1 MDYEKFNDKQILDIL
16 SKFGDP
22 QKIKVLYVSTY
33 IPNYVRTETILNI
46 LQRNKIKVESILA
59 GNTRF
64 RYLSALFSTILKL
77 RDCDVIF
84 LAFRSHEIFPVFRLL
99 TQKPIIFD
107 AFVSVFDTLCLDRKI
122 FKPDSIAGKILKWY
136 DGYLCRIANLVLV
149 DTRTH
154 AEYFEKEFNAKN
166 VSYLYLECNKALFKP
181 IKVEKDKNEF
191 VVFWY
196 GNCWPSQGVD
206 IIIKAAKILED
217 KPGVI
222 FRLVGPIR
230 EKYGNLVEKLNPLN
244 VEFIDYVPYE
254 RLPLEIA
261 KADVCLGGHFSDR
274 PKAKRVIAGKTFQFV
289 ACGKKTILGDNPANR
304 ELFNETEDLYFVK
317 VNSEEELAKII
328 LEIKNKEE
336 RLAHS

>member
-1 MDYEKFNDKQILDIL
+1 MDYEKFNDKHIFDIL
-16 SKFGDP
+16 SRFGDP

-64 RYLSALFSTILKL
+64 RYLSVLFSAILKL

-84 LAFRSHEIFPVFRLL
+84 LAFRSHEIEPIFRLL
-99 TQKPIIFD
+99 TKKPIIFD
-107 AFVSVFDTLCLDRKI
+107 AFVSIYDTLCWDRKI
-122 FKPDSIAGKILKWY
+122 FKPNSIVGKILKWY
-136 DGYLCRIANLVLV
+136 DRFLCRIANLVLV
-149 DTRTH
+149 DTKSH
-154 AEYFEKEFNAKN
+154 WEYFKKEFNRKN
-166 VSYLYLECNKALFKP
+166 ISYLYLGCNKELFKP
-181 IKVEKDKNEF
+181 VKINKDRNKF

-196 GNCWPSQGVD
+196 GGCWPSQGIEV
-206 IIIKAAKILED
+206 ILKAAKILKDESEI
-217 KPGVI
+217 I
-222 FRLVGPIR
+222 FRLVGPVR
-230 EKYGNLVEKLNPLN
+230 KKYRDLVENLNSQN
-244 VEFIDYVPYE
+244 IEFINYIPYE
-254 RLPLEIA
+254 RLPLEIT
-261 KADVCLGGHFSDR
+261 DSDLCLGGHFSDI

-317 VNSEEELAKII
+317 MNSEEELAKII